1 MWFFN
6 KKDPIDK
13 GYLSKEKM
21 KWVQKKYCFCDV
33 EETNEH
39 IFLSCPL
46 KKLCGALFSLPTIFP
61 RHKYQKYVWGLVE
74 CDR

>member
-21 KWVQKKYCFCDV
+21 KWVQKNVVFV
-33 EETNEH
+33 MPMRQMSL
-39 IFLSCPL
+39 IFLSCSFA
-46 KKLCGALFSLPTIFP
+46 KNYAA
-61 RHKYQKYVWGLVE
+61 H
-74 CDR
+74 